1 QVYPLLA
8 TRAGADRA
16 FAKLGQLKPYIQWW
30 EAGAQPAQWLAA
42 GDVVM
47 TSTYTGRIADA
58 HRAGR
63 NLALVWPGSL
73 YGMDYWAVV
82 KGSKRGAEARRFIAF
97 ANAPDAQVRYVENI
111 PYGPTNRQAAQ
122 RLPAQLA
129 SWVPTAPANL
139 EQGLAMDDEFWVE
152 HGEELEERFN
162 AWASQ

>member
-1 QVYPLLA
+1 
-8 TRAGADRA
+8 
-16 FAKLGQLKPYIQWW
+16 
-30 EAGAQPAQWLAA
+30 
-42 GDVVM
+42 DVVM